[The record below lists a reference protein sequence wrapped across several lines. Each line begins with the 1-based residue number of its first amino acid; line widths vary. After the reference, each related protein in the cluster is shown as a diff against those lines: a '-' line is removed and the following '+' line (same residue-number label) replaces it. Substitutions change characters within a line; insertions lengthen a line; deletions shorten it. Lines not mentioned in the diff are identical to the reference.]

1 MQWKLDSYAILAR
14 AQYFQVRQEYC
25 FVVKPQQKKK
35 VGRRSRLRFYHIL
48 QNAKEKQKLSQ
59 SFSYC
64 KSELTWFLYVRE
76 LARPETNK

>member
-35 VGRRSRLRFYHIL
+35 SGEKKQIL
-48 QNAKEKQKLSQ
+48 QIQNQNAKEKQKLSQ

-76 LARPETNK
+76 LARPETSK

>member
-35 VGRRSRLRFYHIL
+35 SGEKKQIKIL
-48 QNAKEKQKLSQ
+48 SHPPERKGETEAESV
-59 SFSYC
+59 F
-64 KSELTWFLYVRE
+64 FL
-76 LARPETNK
+76 L